1 MDACGCEQGYEIF
14 DRRNAD
20 ADLERYRRSGPDRT
34 TRMLLDLV
42 RSSGV
47 QGRSLLDIGG
57 GIGVVDHELLGAGL
71 DQALLIDASPPS
83 LDVARTEAHRR
94 GELDRLEIID
104 GDFVSRAAGI
114 DPADIV
120 TLDRVICC
128 YPSVEQ
134 LVRLSAARAR
144 SVYGL
149 VLPRDRLLVRV
160 AIWLENRWM
169 RLRRRRYRAYAH
181 PNAAVDA
188 IVAAAGLRPRAEDG
202 TFFWR
207 VVVYDRV
214 TSGSPASA

>member
-20 ADLERYRRSGPDRT
+20 GDLERYRRSGPDRT

-47 QGRSLLDIGG
+47 QGRTLLDIGG
-57 GIGVVDHELLGAGL
+57 GIGVVDHELLSDGL
-71 DQALLIDASPPS
+71 GHALLIDASPPS
-83 LDVARTEAHRR
+83 LEVARAEGRRR
-94 GELDRLEIID
+94 GELDRLELVD
-104 GDFVSRAAGI
+104 GDFVSRAAAI
-114 DPADIV
+114 DRADIV

-128 YPSVEQ
+128 YPSVDQ
-134 LVRLSAARAR
+134 LVRLSADRAT

-149 VLPRDRLLVRV
+149 VLPRDRLLVRI

-169 RLRRRRYRAYAH
+169 RLRGRRYRAYAH
-181 PNAAVDA
+181 PNAVVDA
-188 IVAAAGLRPRAEDG
+188 LVAAAGLRPRAEDG

-214 TSGSPASA
+214 AS